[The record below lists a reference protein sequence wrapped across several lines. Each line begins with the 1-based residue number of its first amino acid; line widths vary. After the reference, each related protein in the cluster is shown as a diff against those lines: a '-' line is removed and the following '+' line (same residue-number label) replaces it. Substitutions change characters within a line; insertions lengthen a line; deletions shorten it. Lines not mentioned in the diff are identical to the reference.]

1 MVVISKSLLLGL
13 LIPIKAHL
21 PILYLQ
27 RSEIR
32 RVNNLY
38 KDQDFYALKTVK
50 IPVRENGILTDPKAR
65 EKCRNSRFEEP
76 YPSSGG
82 ATSDE
87 LRLGGPTA
95 YYRSD
100 DEDENQGSA
109 DDADDEVGDSD
120 SAPEVRD
127 VSIQSALK
135 WKHSQHALLEKFDA
149 ELQKV
154 RENTEQRLANL
165 NEVALTMTSPTIQP
179 IMARDKNSYEK
190 SLLKLNLEFDWRM
203 GTIAFV
209 VLFVVLLVGSLAY
222 VIYYTLTTP

>member
-1 MVVISKSLLLGL
+1 M
-13 LIPIKAHL
+13 
-21 PILYLQ
+21 
-27 RSEIR
+27 
-32 RVNNLY
+32 NNLY

-65 EKCRNSRFEEP
+65 EKCRKSRIEEP

-100 DEDENQGSA
+100 DEEVDPGSA

-135 WKHSQHALLEKFDA
+135 WKHSQQALLQKFD
-149 ELQKV
+149 EDLQKV

-165 NEVALTMTSPTIQP
+165 NEVALTMTSPAIQP
-179 IMARDKNSYEK
+179 IVPRDRNTYEK
-190 SLLKLNLEFDWRM
+190 SVLKMPEFDWRW
-203 GTIAFV
+203 GLIAFV
-209 VLFVVLLVGSLAY
+209 VIFFILLAGAL
-222 VIYYTLTTP
+222 IYAIYTYINSDSS

>member
-1 MVVISKSLLLGL
+1 M
-13 LIPIKAHL
+13 
-21 PILYLQ
+21 
-27 RSEIR
+27 
-32 RVNNLY
+32 NNLY

-50 IPVRENGILTDPKAR
+50 IPVRENGILMDPQAR
-65 EKCRNSRFEEP
+65 EKCRQKNHLEEP

-100 DEDENQGSA
+100 DDEDHQGSA

-149 ELQKV
+149 DLQRV

-165 NEVALTMTSPTIQP
+165 NEVALTMTSPAIQP
-179 IMARDKNSYEK
+179 IIPRKKESYEK
-190 SLLKLNLEFDWRM
+190 SLLKMSYEFDWRVVAIILVLM
-203 GTIAFV
+203 FV
-209 VLFVVLLVGSLAY
+209 IPIVVGL
-222 VIYYTLTTP
+222 IYYFSLHSDETPSQSPST

>member
-1 MVVISKSLLLGL
+1 M
-13 LIPIKAHL
+13 
-21 PILYLQ
+21 
-27 RSEIR
+27 
-32 RVNNLY
+32 
-38 KDQDFYALKTVK
+38 K
-50 IPVRENGILTDPKAR
+50 IPVRENGILSDPTAR
-65 EKCRNSRFEEP
+65 EKCRKKNLEEP

-100 DEDENQGSA
+100 EDECQGSA

-127 VSIQSALK
+127 VSIQSALR

-165 NEVALTMTSPTIQP
+165 NEVALTMTSPAIQP
-179 IMARDKNSYEK
+179 IMTQPKDSYEK
-190 SLLKLNLEFDWRM
+190 SLFRFNLEFNWSTM
-203 GTIAFV
+203 I
-209 VLFVVLLVGSLAY
+209 VLFLLLIIPVTGALAVL
-222 VIYYTLTTP
+222 IYYLTNSER

>member
-1 MVVISKSLLLGL
+1 M
-13 LIPIKAHL
+13 
-21 PILYLQ
+21 
-27 RSEIR
+27 
-32 RVNNLY
+32 
-38 KDQDFYALKTVK
+38 K
-50 IPVRENGILTDPKAR
+50 IPVRENGILADPQAR
-65 EKCRNSRFEEP
+65 ERCRQKNHPEEP

-100 DEDENQGSA
+100 DDEEHQGSA

-149 ELQKV
+149 DLQRV

-165 NEVALTMTSPTIQP
+165 NEVALTMTSPAIQP
-179 IMARDKNSYEK
+179 IIPRKKETYEK
-190 SLLKLNLEFDWRM
+190 SLLKMSYEIDWRVVVIILVLM
-203 GTIAFV
+203 FV
-209 VLFVVLLVGSLAY
+209 IPMVVFL
-222 VIYYTLTTP
+222 IYLTLRSSSEPPTFTPTL